1 MSDIQRELQS
11 FGGWWHVSTLDF
23 AYFLTFTKSV
33 NLTRRR
39 TPSCCPADETSSCA
53 CIESIAIGTS
63 KSELVKVWQTGCKLD
78 AVSGVDTETKA
89 KKWSKLWGKK
99 RGQTSGFSFSEP
111 KPKNLTKPRTLD
123 AGSHRKTYYKID
135 DAIVRFWWE
144 NQSLVG
150 IRFPSGFV
158 IECGRKF
165 CIQITYKRHFEES
178 KSRSLT

>member
-63 KSELVKVWQTGCKLD
+63 KSELVEVWQTGCKLD
-78 AVSGVDTETKA
+78 AVLGVDTETECEKVV
-89 KKWSKLWGKK
+89 
-99 RGQTSGFSFSEP
+99 E
-111 KPKNLTKPRTLD
+111 
-123 AGSHRKTYYKID
+123 
-135 DAIVRFWWE
+135 IVRQKASANIGLLVFRTEAQKTSPTPNSKWWE
-144 NQSLVG
+144 SQENIL
-150 IRFPSGFV
+150 
-158 IECGRKF
+158 
-165 CIQITYKRHFEES
+165 
-178 KSRSLT
+178 

>member
-63 KSELVKVWQTGCKLD
+63 KSELVEVWQTGC
-78 AVSGVDTETKA
+78 GVGCGHRDEGEKVVEIVRQKARANIGLLVFRTEA
-89 KKWSKLWGKK
+89 
-99 RGQTSGFSFSEP
+99 QTPSQTPNSRLGSE
-111 KPKNLTKPRTLD
+111 
-123 AGSHRKTYYKID
+123 RKTYYKID
-135 DAIVRFWWE
+135 DAI
-144 NQSLVG
+144 
-150 IRFPSGFV
+150 IRFLMEKKYSIVFL
-158 IECGRKF
+158 F
-165 CIQITYKRHFEES
+165 
-178 KSRSLT
+178 SLSNFQ